1 MGGDYLA
8 EMRVIRNVATVT
20 SVVSELRTIDHRP
33 VAVVP
38 WAMRVALCGT

>member
-1 MGGDYLA
+1 MT
-8 EMRVIRNVATVT
+8 RVSRKVTTVT
-20 SVVSELRTIDHRP
+20 SVVIELRTIDHRP